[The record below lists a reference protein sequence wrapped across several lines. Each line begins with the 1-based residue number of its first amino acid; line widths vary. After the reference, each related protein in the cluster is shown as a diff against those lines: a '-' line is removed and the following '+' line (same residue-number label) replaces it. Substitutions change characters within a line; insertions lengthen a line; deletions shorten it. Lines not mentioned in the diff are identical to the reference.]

1 MTQNTLWIY
10 ILKGSVIIGTIL
22 QLILSTLP
30 TNLSEAILSQ
40 HDNIL
45 VTWKTIPESHREQSL
60 QGSQNERRVCG
71 IAIPLL
77 LYLPLL
83 MVELHNETLWT

>member
-1 MTQNTLWIY
+1 MDLH
-10 ILKGSVIIGTIL
+10 LKSSVIIGTDL
-22 QLILSTLP
+22 QLILSTLQ

-40 HDNIL
+40 HNNFL

-60 QGSQNERRVCG
+60 QGSQNERCVCG

-77 LYLPLL
+77 LHLPLL
-83 MVELHNETLWT
+83 MVELHIEML